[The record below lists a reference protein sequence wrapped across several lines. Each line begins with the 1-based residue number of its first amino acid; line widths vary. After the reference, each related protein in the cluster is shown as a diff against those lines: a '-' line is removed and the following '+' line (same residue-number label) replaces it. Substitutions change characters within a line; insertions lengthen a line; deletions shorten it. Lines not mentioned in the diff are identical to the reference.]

1 MQRLA
6 LLYLLT
12 RQLLDGLTKLSI
24 LVIGMLAHGHR
35 DVCNEHF
42 GLHLFAHD
50 INYTVESFATLFK
63 I

>member
-6 LLYLLT
+6 LLYSLT
-12 RQLLDGLTKLSI
+12 RQLLDGFTKLSI
-24 LVIGMLAHGHR
+24 LVIGMLAHSYR

-42 GLHLFAHD
+42 GLNLVAYD
-50 INYTVESFATLFK
+50 INYIVELFATLFK

>member
-1 MQRLA
+1 
-6 LLYLLT
+6 
-12 RQLLDGLTKLSI
+12 
-24 LVIGMLAHGHR
+24 LAHGHR